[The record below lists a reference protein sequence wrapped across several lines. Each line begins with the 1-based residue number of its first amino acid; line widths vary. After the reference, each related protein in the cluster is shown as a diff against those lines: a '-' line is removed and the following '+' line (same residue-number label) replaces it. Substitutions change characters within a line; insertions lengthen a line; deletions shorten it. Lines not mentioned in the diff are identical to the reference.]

1 MTKDFTYYIPQ
12 WNLEKCYC
20 RAHYSSVISRGPEI
34 VETFLKPKT
43 LSVNVFACLGL
54 MSAPNFL
61 VVLNL
66 SQNIMMMMRSWAV
79 NLITVPGSRCPVL
92 SPLSLHTKEINTVSG
107 KIENYSPVLVTN
119 PSSRVKFT
127 REPSWSRPHYDFSHR
142 DINIQPYWETS
153 SKMQLK
159 VSTNVKYSCEK

>member
-1 MTKDFTYYIPQ
+1 M
-12 WNLEKCYC
+12 
-20 RAHYSSVISRGPEI
+20 
-34 VETFLKPKT
+34 
-43 LSVNVFACLGL
+43 NVFACLGL

-66 SQNIMMMMRSWAV
+66 SQSIMMMMRSWAL

-92 SPLSLHTKEINTVSG
+92 SPLSLHTEEINTVSG

-127 REPSWSRPHYDFSHR
+127 REPS
-142 DINIQPYWETS
+142 
-153 SKMQLK
+153 
-159 VSTNVKYSCEK
+159 